1 MSGKDET
8 MAEEERKEE
17 GGELEGR
24 TEDDFFASVSES
36 AAKLLLH
43 LAWLTET
50 GVQLGD
56 VERLVAVAGGLAL
69 IRNKLWHYNEVILTK
84 EGGRRFGELYQ
95 ETSHLA
101 DAVCDQIGLYHSS
114 TLATVVLQ
122 DSQSQDWED
131 PKAWHEGERLSCSV
145 QLWWFSIQA
154 ARHTLFS
161 SLPPTSSSAIL
172 LRLLSDSLSLFAHR
186 YSNLSPTAAR
196 LAQFRCDLVAI
207 LLGTAQ
213 LLPSISPSLES
224 LSHQA
229 SHAKLPAIH
238 TKAETLMA
246 ALVMVT
252 APVSSIAAELVSDP
266 KPGQLPALRQRA
278 PQRETWASL
287 LCPSICLGEKQPR
300 TKDEKLHRVSLLV
313 KLVASQAHP
322 AWGLQVQACLSS
334 GALLPTSLLTQM
346 GAFVPPN
353 PAGDTTQATCG
364 LSSCSELCLGPAGPL
379 WPIQVALPIP
389 FSVIFQFWF
398 QVVHGALLPLAQPS
412 SQVGLLAKSFRPLLA
427 RLSPHSWDCLQA
439 SSLWNL
445 RRPVWLAALCR
456 LLEPWLA
463 PAVVGL
469 LRGVEEGRTWTLA
482 HLEKARKLLVTELA
496 DLLHVLPP
504 ALGHLLLQID
514 SELPSNVKSL
524 AGSACSHILFATIYT
539 SISNLLPELRKARV
553 AREKIDFLIAFCEN
567 LCNLDIVA
575 DMLWVNECLTSSLQ
589 VAPYLRKCPK
599 STQHKSTLLGSGNPC
614 R

>member
-1 MSGKDET
+1 MSGSDET
-8 MAEEERKEE
+8 EAEE
-17 GGELEGR
+17 GGELELEGR

-36 AAKLLLH
+36 VAKLLLH

-56 VERLVAVAGGLAL
+56 VERLVAVGGGLAL

-84 EGGRRFGELYQ
+84 EGGRRFRELYQ

-131 PKAWHEGERLSCSV
+131 PKAWHEGERLSCCV

-172 LRLLSDSLSLFAHR
+172 LRLLNDSLSLFAHR
-186 YSNLSPTAAR
+186 YSNLRPTVAR
-196 LAQFRCDLVAI
+196 LAQYRCDLLAI

-224 LSHQA
+224 LSHP
-229 SHAKLPAIH
+229 SNHAKLPAIH

-252 APVSSIAAELVSDP
+252 APASSIAAELVSDP
-266 KPGQLPALRQRA
+266 KSGRLPALSQRRA
-278 PQRETWASL
+278 PQGETWASL
-287 LCPSICLGEKQPR
+287 LCPSSCLGEKQPR
-300 TKDEKLHRVSLLV
+300 TKDQKLHRVSLLV
-313 KLVASQAHP
+313 KLVASQPHP

-353 PAGDTTQATCG
+353 PAGDTTQAACG
-364 LSSCSELCLGPAGPL
+364 LSCCSELCLGPAGPL
-379 WPIQVALPIP
+379 WPIQVAVTIP
-389 FSVIFQFWF
+389 FSAIFSVGAGCSW
-398 QVVHGALLPLAQPS
+398 GSSPTCPALLPSRLACQIFS
-412 SQVGLLAKSFRPLLA
+412 
-427 RLSPHSWDCLQA
+427 A
-439 SSLWNL
+439 SSRSPLPTL
-445 RRPVWLAALCR
+445 LGLSSGILA
-456 LLEPWLA
+456 LEP
-463 PAVVGL
+463 
-469 LRGVEEGRTWTLA
+469 
-482 HLEKARKLLVTELA
+482 
-496 DLLHVLPP
+496 
-504 ALGHLLLQID
+504 
-514 SELPSNVKSL
+514 PSTCL
-524 AGSACSHILFATIYT
+524 AGSALSPHGALACPSSGWLA
-539 SISNLLPELRKARV
+539 EGGGGGK
-553 AREKIDFLIAFCEN
+553 D
-567 LCNLDIVA
+567 LD
-575 DMLWVNECLTSSLQ
+575 LGPPGEG
-589 VAPYLRKCPK
+589 PK
-599 STQHKSTLLGSGNPC
+599 TACDRT

>member
-1 MSGKDET
+1 MNSKDET
-8 MAEEERKEE
+8 MAEEEGKEE

-224 LSHQA
+224 LSHPA

-252 APVSSIAAELVSDP
+252 APVSSIAAELVSNP

-287 LCPSICLGEKQPR
+287 LCPSLCLGEKQPK

-389 FSVIFQFWF
+389 FFSNFSVLVSGCSW
-398 QVVHGALLPLAQPS
+398 GSPPTCPALLPSWPAQQIFS
-412 SQVGLLAKSFRPLLA
+412 
-427 RLSPHSWDCLQA
+427 A
-439 SSLWNL
+439 SS
-445 RRPVWLAALCR
+445 R
-456 LLEPWLA
+456 
-463 PAVVGL
+463 
-469 LRGVEEGRTWTLA
+469 
-482 HLEKARKLLVTELA
+482 
-496 DLLHVLPP
+496 
-504 ALGHLLLQID
+504 
-514 SELPSNVKSL
+514 
-524 AGSACSHILFATIYT
+524 
-539 SISNLLPELRKARV
+539 
-553 AREKIDFLIAFCEN
+553 
-567 LCNLDIVA
+567 
-575 DMLWVNECLTSSLQ
+575 SSL
-589 VAPYLRKCPK
+589 P
-599 STQHKSTLLGSGNPC
+599 TLLGLSSGILALEPPSTC
-614 R
+614 LASSTLSPPGALVGTCSSWVAEGGGGGKDLDPGPPGEGSQTAGDRTR